1 MARHKFKIVECTL
14 ADAVSNGCSE
24 LTSLAEEIR
33 EVVDNAEG
41 GLAQT
46 QRIQTL
52 GETADTLEQISEP
65 TIEGEVAKEMVKY
78 AESIPSGRKGL
89 SRRIRCDNAINA
101 LDAAIE
107 VLQEKS
113 DNFTEGEGGS
123 EEDPYKNLLD
133 ELEDIK
139 GNAEACEFP
148 GMFG

>member
-1 MARHKFKIVECTL
+1 MPKMKVIECTL
-14 ADAVSNGCSE
+14 ANAVSNGLGE
-24 LTSLAEEIR
+24 LQSLAEEIR

-52 GETADTLEQISEP
+52 EATADTLEQINEP
-65 TIEGEVAKEMVKY
+65 EINEELGKLEVRY
-78 AESIPSGRKGL
+78 AESLPSGRRGL
-89 SRRIRCDNAINA
+89 SRRARCDNAINA

-113 DNFTEGEGGS
+113 DNFSEGEGGS
-123 EEDPYKNLLD
+123 EEDPYKDLLD
-133 ELEDIK
+133 ELEEIK